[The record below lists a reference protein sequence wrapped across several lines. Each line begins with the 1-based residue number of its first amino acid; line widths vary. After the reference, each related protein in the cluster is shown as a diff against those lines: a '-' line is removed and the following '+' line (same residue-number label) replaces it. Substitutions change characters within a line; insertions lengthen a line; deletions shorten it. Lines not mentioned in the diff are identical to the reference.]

1 MGRRPEEFSA
11 LLHWRAGCAAL
22 RRDEGRETRRDVEE
36 RVPDD
41 PRLVL
46 AGGGENVVG
55 LVEIDL
61 AFCVDREYSFAN
73 HPADAGPGN
82 ADASRILPRER
93 RGIVGPVSMFRRWVR
108 MTNAVVRDWRLNSAM
123 RALGQQCQRG

>member
-1 MGRRPEEFSA
+1 MGRRPGEFSA

-22 RRDEGRETRRDVEE
+22 RRDERCETRRDVEE

-61 AFCVDREYSFAN
+61 AFCIDREYSFAN
-73 HPADAGPGN
+73 QPADAGAGN
-82 ADASRILPRER
+82 ADALRTLPRREPRHR
-93 RGIVGPVSMFRRWVR
+93 RPGKHAS
-108 MTNAVVRDWRLNSAM
+108 
-123 RALGQQCQRG
+123 